1 MCVCVCVCVGV
12 CTTISV
18 KFLKNMKYINVKK
31 AHICMSKRMEPH

>member
-1 MCVCVCVCVGV
+1 MCVYARVYSVY
-12 CTTISV
+12 TTISV